1 MNSCILLTKL
11 TNTETKVL
19 LKCYQHFKPEA
30 LNFD

>member
-19 LKCYQHFKPEA
+19 LKCYQHSCF
-30 LNFD
+30 LHH